1 MIVRI
6 WLIGGVLLVALAWI
20 LMVPLSPEPFQGAP
34 GGNIASYRAQGL
46 MPEPGGFTLSDEI
59 GHEVFEI
66 PAADALQRGEETAM
80 AGMEGMDMSG
90 EKAEAAED
98 SMPGMAMGEMT
109 AAEPAEAPMAGMAMS
124 EMTAAEP
131 GEAPMPGM
139 AMGEMTAAEPAEV
152 PMAGMAMGEMTAA
165 EPAEAPMPAMAMEEM
180 TAAEPAEAPMAG
192 MAMAERD
199 EGGHVGGGLTV
210 LPVEMA
216 GMAGR
221 TIEIEMREWG
231 FSPPNIAVKAGEVI
245 HFKVRNRGS
254 LPHEFMFMPPAG
266 MAAVD
271 YRLERADWNLTE
283 HEASFERALVMPGD
297 GFEMVVEI
305 ARPGV
310 WMFMCMFPYHMQ
322 FGMMGMMM
330 TEGAGMDGM
339 NMGGMKM

>member
-1 MIVRI
+1 
-6 WLIGGVLLVALAWI
+6 
-20 LMVPLSPEPFQGAP
+20 
-34 GGNIASYRAQGL
+34 
-46 MPEPGGFTLSDEI
+46 
-59 GHEVFEI
+59 
-66 PAADALQRGEETAM
+66 
-80 AGMEGMDMSG
+80 
-90 EKAEAAED
+90 
-98 SMPGMAMGEMT
+98 
-109 AAEPAEAPMAGMAMS
+109 
-124 EMTAAEP
+124 
-131 GEAPMPGM
+131 
-139 AMGEMTAAEPAEV
+139 
-152 PMAGMAMGEMTAA
+152 
-165 EPAEAPMPAMAMEEM
+165 
-180 TAAEPAEAPMAG
+180 MAG